1 MELAKFESIK
11 NNELIWIDVPNPDGG
26 KMQSLGRMYPFHE
39 LNLDDCLSKTQ
50 IQKID
55 RYPDH
60 IFIILHFPILEDQN
74 VAKTSQ
80 LAIFM
85 GSGYLVSVH
94 QDDLKP
100 LTELFNMCKEDDKER
115 QELMGRSSG
124 YLFHSIVDALVDDLV
139 NIARMV
145 KGNMADIEDAVFDER
160 VSASKEISYLRRQ
173 IMALRRIAVPLQ
185 ATLLEFGN
193 RDIQRFSSEED
204 LVPYFDDVKDHV
216 ERAIRILDETRDT
229 IEIFKDT
236 DFMHGM
242 EKSNKILAVL
252 TIIFTLSIPATII
265 SSFYGMNVSVP
276 GGAGA
281 WSFLG
286 AYTAFIVVASISSAA
301 ALIMLWYFH
310 RIEWI

>member
-11 NNELIWIDVPNPDGG
+11 NNDLVWIDVPNPDGE
-26 KMQSLGRMYPFHE
+26 KMQSLGMMYPFHE

-74 VAKTSQ
+74 FAKTSQ

-100 LTELFNMCKEDDKER
+100 LMELFNICKKDDKER
-115 QELMGRSSG
+115 QEMMGRSSG

-145 KGNMADIEDAVFDER
+145 KGNMTDIEDAVFDER

-173 IMALRRIAVPLQ
+173 IMALRRMAVPLQ

-193 RDIQRFSSEED
+193 RDIQRFSSED

-216 ERAIRILDETRDT
+216 ERAIRILDEARDT

-265 SSFYGMNVSVP
+265 SSFYGMNVSLP
-276 GGAGA
+276 GSTGA

-286 AYTAFIVVASISSAA
+286 AHTTFIVVASVSSAA
-301 ALIMLWYFH
+301 ALVMLWYFH

>member
-11 NNELIWIDVPNPDGG
+11 NNDLVWIDVPNPDGE
-26 KMQSLGRMYPFHE
+26 KMQSLGMMYPFHE

-74 VAKTSQ
+74 FAKTSQ

-100 LTELFNMCKEDDKER
+100 LMELFNICKKDDKER
-115 QELMGRSSG
+115 QEMMGRSSG

-145 KGNMADIEDAVFDER
+145 KGNMTDIEDAVFDER

-193 RDIQRFSSEED
+193 RDIQRFSSED

-216 ERAIRILDETRDT
+216 ERAIRILDEARDT

-265 SSFYGMNVSVP
+265 SSFYGMNVNIP

-286 AYTAFIVVASISSAA
+286 THTTFIVVASTSSAA
-301 ALIMLWYFH
+301 ALVMLWYFH
-310 RIEWI
+310 KIEWI